1 MLLWIDNEIAP
12 PDSEWI
18 WVRSIDEAYSVV
30 KDSKCELKSV
40 HINLGLKNKNEF
52 IKWCENIQTKRK
64 ILSTLCKLQ

>member
-12 PDSEWI
+12 PDNEWI

-30 KDSKCELKSV
+30 KDSKCELELV

-52 IKWCENIQTKRK
+52 IK
-64 ILSTLCKLQ
+64 